1 MQLLRDQSQ
10 HLITDL
16 EDQKRKLAEQISVET
31 VRAQQAEAQIVEIET
46 RLQGQVAPLSPLS
59 PGTSDQFVG
68 QAC

>member
-16 EDQKRKLAEQISVET
+16 EDQNRKLAQQISVET

-46 RLQGQVAPLSPLS
+46 RLHGQVAPLPWH
-59 PGTSDQFVG
+59 T
-68 QAC
+68 AH